1 MMNVLLTQKQNVH
14 HIQQIIVNDKQL
26 QQKNMPLIVKQ
37 RLQKKHSMEHILGFK
52 KKGHVLINHLI
63 ILV

>member
-1 MMNVLLTQKQNVH
+1 MMNVLLTQKQNVD

-37 RLQKKHSMEHILGFK
+37 RLQKKHSMEHILGLK
-52 KKGHVLINHLI
+52 KKEHALINHLI

>member
-26 QQKNMPLIVKQ
+26 QQKDMPLIVKQ
-37 RLQKKHSMEHILGFK
+37 RLQKKHSMEHLLGLK
-52 KKGHVLINHLI
+52 KKEHALINHLI

>member
-1 MMNVLLTQKQNVH
+1 MMHVLLTQKQNVH

-26 QQKNMPLIVKQ
+26 QQKDMPLIVKQ
-37 RLQKKHSMEHILGFK
+37 RLQKKHLMEHVLGLK
-52 KKGHVLINHLI
+52 KKEHVLINHLI

>member
-1 MMNVLLTQKQNVH
+1 MMHVLLTQKQNVH

-26 QQKNMPLIVKQ
+26 QQKDMPLIVKQ
-37 RLQKKHSMEHILGFK
+37 RLQKKHSMEHILGLK
-52 KKGHVLINHLI
+52 KKEHVLINHLI